1 MRTRLL
7 RACSP
12 PFNYIL
18 CPTQLR
24 FFFTCQ
30 VKASSTEIVFF
41 FCATSDLLLKSPPL
55 NYYFSTEQQQY
66 HLDQLSELVHHCNT
80 PSVAPQSSHI
90 SSTDNS
96 VHLFISGRTL
106 AELETP
112 PLVPSR
118 PHRTVWLGSFCS
130 GPIFATKWNQLRI
143 VCI

>member
-112 PLVPSR
+112 PHPFRRVLIAPFDLEASAPVPSS
-118 PHRTVWLGSFCS
+118 PLNGINYV
-130 GPIFATKWNQLRI
+130 
-143 VCI
+143 